1 MGNERSEDGHRD
13 NRRPQAPGSVAATI
27 AGYFDLLLR
36 DTPAVEYE
44 RLAIEARSAGSAG
57 ADLAAVEDAKLAAL
71 KVRTLLHDYRR
82 RESELAALYE
92 TANDL
97 AGMRNLDQV
106 LRAIVDRARALLGTD
121 IAYLTLRDTHSEDT
135 TMRVT
140 SGSVSAQFQQVRLA
154 PGQGLGGLVAT
165 TSRPYV
171 TANYFTDERFTH
183 TAPIDTAVREEGLV
197 AILGVPLELN
207 GQVIGVLF
215 AANRR
220 ERPFVPAE
228 IALLRSLATH
238 AAIAIDAAN
247 LIDRTHTAL
256 DELNTANAQLRARTE
271 EVERAADAH
280 DKLADLLLRGA
291 AADDI
296 TAAVAAL
303 LDGQVELVDL
313 ADADTSASDDDTLV
327 AAITEALANARVART
342 GTDHDTWV
350 ATAAAGN
357 EPLVALTLRR
367 TTALDAAEQRILER
381 AAVVAA
387 LLLLRR
393 RSVSDAEHRVRGEL
407 LDEMLDTP
415 RGDPETLRQRA
426 RRVATDPE
434 QPYVIVVADA
444 PDADPER
451 LYAAARHIAEVRRG
465 LATRR
470 DGRAVLALPADNP
483 KESVD
488 AVAADLRTAVGV
500 GLTAAAAGPTHGLAS
515 FPTVHREAVRC
526 LKALHALGRTGA
538 AAVPADL
545 GFLGVLLGDRH
556 DAAAFVTA
564 TIGPLV
570 DYDTERGTAL
580 VETLAAYF
588 AAGGSLTRAKDAL
601 HVHVNTVA
609 QRLDR
614 VSQLIGAGWTGP
626 DRALEL
632 QLALRVHGLLRHGV
646 DLGDDLPDG

>member
-1 MGNERSEDGHRD
+1 MTNERNDGSHDREDAS
-13 NRRPQAPGSVAATI
+13 RRSPDGVDATI
-27 AGYFDLLLR
+27 AAYFEMLLN
-36 DTPAVEYE
+36 DAPAVEYE
-44 RLAIEARSAGSAG
+44 RPVIETRSAGATD
-57 ADLAAVEDAKLAAL
+57 AELAAVDDAKVAAL
-71 KVRTLLHDYRR
+71 KVRALLHDYRR

-121 IAYLTLRDTHSEDT
+121 IAYLTLREAHSEDT

-140 SGSVSAQFQQVRLA
+140 SGSVSAQFQQVRLG
-154 PGQGLGGLVAT
+154 PGEGLGGLVAAT
-165 TSRPYV
+165 ARPYV
-171 TANYFTDERFTH
+171 TANYFTDDRFAH
-183 TAPIDTAVREEGLV
+183 TELIDSAVREEGLV

-220 ERPFVPAE
+220 ERPFAQAE

-238 AAIAIDAAN
+238 AAIAIDSAN
-247 LIDRTHTAL
+247 LIDRTRTAL
-256 DELNTANAQLRARTE
+256 DELNAVNAQLRARTD

-280 DKLADLLLRGA
+280 DKLTDLLLRGA
-291 AADDI
+291 DTEDI

-303 LDGQVELVDL
+303 LGGTVKLVDP
-313 ADADTSASDDDTLV
+313 ADGTRNDDDTL
-327 AAITEALANARVART
+327 AQAITESLAKARVVRS
-342 GTDHDTWV
+342 GTSHDTWV
-350 ATAAAGN
+350 AAAAAGS
-357 EPLVALTLRR
+357 EPLVALILHRPSE
-367 TTALDAAEQRILER
+367 LGAAEQRILER

-407 LDEMLDTP
+407 LDEVLDTP
-415 RGDPETLRQRA
+415 RGDPESLRQRA

-444 PDADPER
+444 ADADPER
-451 LYAAARHIAEVRRG
+451 LDAAARHIAEVRRG
-465 LATRR
+465 LAGRR
-470 DGRAVLALPADNP
+470 DGRTVLALPAESP
-483 KESVD
+483 KEWV
-488 AVAADLRTAVGV
+488 ATVAADLRTAIGTQ
-500 GLTAAAAGPTHGLAS
+500 LTAAASGPTNGLAS
-515 FPTVHREAVRC
+515 FPRVHREAVRC
-526 LKALHALGRTGA
+526 LKALHALGRSGT

-545 GFLGVLLGDRH
+545 GFLGVLLGDNH
-556 DAAAFVTA
+556 DAGSFVAGTL
-564 TIGPLV
+564 GPLV
-570 DYDTERGTAL
+570 DYDAERGTAL

-588 AAGGSLTRAKDAL
+588 ASGGSLIRAKDAL
-601 HVHVNTVA
+601 HVHVNTVS

-614 VSQLIGAGWTGP
+614 ISQLIGADWNEP
-626 DRALEL
+626 ERALEL
-632 QLALRVHGLLRHGV
+632 QLALRVNGLLRHGV